1 MGEVHDHA
9 QLLHALD
16 HLPAQ
21 RGEATLLEAVG
32 RSGHRVVEKMRG
44 PHHAKPRLEKT
55 IAQRRTVDPSQSY
68 VASLHAKGLPQ
79 IARKLGEEGVEA
91 AIATLSGDDGE
102 LVGEAA
108 DILFHLL
115 VALDARDIEFA
126 DVLAEL
132 DRREGV
138 SGIEE
143 KASRS
148 A

>member
-1 MGEVHDHA
+1 MD
-9 QLLHALD
+9 
-16 HLPAQ
+16 
-21 RGEATLLEAVG
+21 TL
-32 RSGHRVVEKMRG
+32 S
-44 PHHAKPRLEKT
+44 RLEQT
-55 IAQRRTVDPSQSY
+55 IAERRDADPTKSY

-91 AIATLSGDDGE
+91 AVATLSGSSEE

-108 DILFHLL
+108 DIVFHLL
-115 VALDARDIEFA
+115 VALNARDIALA

-132 DRREGV
+132 DRREGT
-138 SGIEE
+138 SGVEE

>member
-1 MGEVHDHA
+1 MD
-9 QLLHALD
+9 
-16 HLPAQ
+16 
-21 RGEATLLEAVG
+21 TL
-32 RSGHRVVEKMRG
+32 S
-44 PHHAKPRLEKT
+44 RLE
-55 IAQRRTVDPSQSY
+55 RTVAERRAANPSESY

-91 AIATLSGDDGE
+91 AVATLSGSHDE

-108 DILFHLL
+108 DILFHLV
-115 VALDARDIEFA
+115 VALQARDIPLA
-126 DVLAEL
+126 AVLAEL
-132 DRREGV
+132 DRREGR

>member
-1 MGEVHDHA
+1 MD
-9 QLLHALD
+9 
-16 HLPAQ
+16 
-21 RGEATLLEAVG
+21 TL
-32 RSGHRVVEKMRG
+32 S
-44 PHHAKPRLEKT
+44 RLERT
-55 IAQRRTVDPSQSY
+55 VAERRTADPSQSY

-91 AIATLSGDDGE
+91 AVATLSGSHDE

-108 DILFHLL
+108 DILFHLV
-115 VALDARDIEFA
+115 VALQARDIPLA
-126 DVLAEL
+126 AVLTEL
-132 DRREGV
+132 DRREGR